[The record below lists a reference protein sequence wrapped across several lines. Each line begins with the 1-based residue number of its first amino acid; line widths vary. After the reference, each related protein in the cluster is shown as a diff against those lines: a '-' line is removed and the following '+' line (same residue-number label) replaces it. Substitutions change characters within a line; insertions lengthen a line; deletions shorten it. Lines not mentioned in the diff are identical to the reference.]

1 MKAKFDALGA
11 TGKAVNQFNQKDL
24 ITRLKLFG
32 YSGYKVLTK
41 KEDIIDLYCQW
52 EDCPTMQFDDLAVNT
67 FFFSLLKNDANSND
81 DTIDSSACSNVVEI

>member
-1 MKAKFDALGA
+1 
-11 TGKAVNQFNQKDL
+11 L

-52 EDCPTMQFDDLAVNT
+52 KDCPTMQFDDLAVNT
-67 FFFSLLKNDANSND
+67 FFSLLKNVRWLRRTEPDYSGIF
-81 DTIDSSACSNVVEI
+81 DTKKSVSYKSTRYTQVTGIFTVGKILHT